1 MLGIETQ
8 EGFGLGNQLFFYVT
22 ARCIAQDK
30 GYQFSVLDPEHFANN
45 MHSDCGL

>member
-22 ARCIAQDK
+22 TRCIAMDK
-30 GYQFSVLDPEHFANN
+30 GYQFSVLDPEHFY
-45 MHSDCGL
+45 DE

>member
-22 ARCIAQDK
+22 TRCIAMDK
-30 GYQFSVLDPEHFANN
+30 GYQFSVLDP
-45 MHSDCGL
+45 